1 MHQNIVNFL
10 NKSFLSTLLLSL
22 LPISFILGNLA
33 INLNIVL
40 IIFLSL
46 FIFIKDDIKF
56 KLIFFDKLLLI
67 YFFYVFLIGLLN
79 YVESIQISQNN
90 EIIIKSIS
98 YFRYL
103 MLYFALRLLIFKN
116 LINFKRA
123 LRIRSLKR

>member
-33 INLNIVL
+33 INLNLVL

-46 FIFIKDDIKF
+46 FIFIKSDLKF

-116 LINFKRA
+116 LINFKNFFF
-123 LRIRSLKR
+123 IC